1 MRISTL
7 SRLLL
12 VAALPAVFAASC
24 VSPKVHAELQS
35 SYDQMVAENEAL
47 KVRSDKAVT
56 DLVECEAKRARL
68 DEAFSSLQ
76 RDTTQQGSQYRKL
89 LRSYKDLEANY
100 DYALKNNNSLAAANL
115 RENKA
120 MLEQMEKIAQRLAS
134 KEDSLKREQDRLI
147 AVEKA
152 LKAREVRVNELE
164 SLLAR
169 KDSTAAYFRQRIADA
184 LLGFENRGLTV
195 SMRNGQVYVSLDNRL
210 MFASGSWDVQTDGA
224 TALGQLAKVLAEN
237 KDLKIAVEG
246 HTDDDAYYG
255 KTSVKDNWDLSVMR
269 ATSVVKILVSK
280 GIEPQRV
287 QAAGRG
293 EFMPIAANDTPENK
307 ARNRRTEIIITPNL
321 DELVNLVGN

>member
-1 MRISTL
+1 MRSV

-12 VAALPAVFAASC
+12 LAALPAALAVSC
-24 VSPKVHAELQS
+24 VSPKVHAELQT
-35 SYDQMVAENEAL
+35 SYDQVVAENEAM
-47 KVRSDKAVT
+47 KVRTDKAST
-56 DLVECEAKRARL
+56 ALVECEAKRLRIE
-68 DEAFSSLQ
+68 EAFSSLL
-76 RDTTQQGSQYRKL
+76 RDTTSHGSQYRTL
-89 LRSYKDLEANY
+89 LRAYTDLEANY

-120 MLEQMEKIAQRLAS
+120 MLEQMEKIARRLAS

-147 AVEKA
+147 AVEAA
-152 LKAREVRVNELE
+152 LKQRAARVNELE

-169 KDSTAAYFRQRIADA
+169 KDSTAAYFRKRIADA

-210 MFASGSWDVQTDGA
+210 MFASGSWDVQADGA
-224 TALGQLAKVLAEN
+224 AALAQLAKVLAEN
-237 KDLKIAVEG
+237 KDLRIAVEG
-246 HTDDDAYYG
+246 HTDDDAYFG

-269 ATSVVKILVSK
+269 ATSVVKILVNK

-293 EFMPIAANDTPENK
+293 EFMPVAANDTPENN
-307 ARNRRTEIIITPNL
+307 ARNRRTEIIITQNL

>member
-1 MRISTL
+1 MRSV

-12 VAALPAVFAASC
+12 LAALPATMAVSC
-24 VSPKVHAELQS
+24 VSPKVHAELQTN
-35 SYDQMVAENEAL
+35 YDQVVAENEAM
-47 KVRSDKAVT
+47 KVRTDKAST
-56 DLVECEAKRARL
+56 ALVECEAKRLRIE
-68 DEAFSSLQ
+68 EAFSSLL
-76 RDTTQQGSQYRKL
+76 RDTTSQGSQYRTL
-89 LRSYKDLEANY
+89 LRAYTDLEANY

-120 MLEQMEKIAQRLAS
+120 MLEQMEKIARRLAS

-147 AVEKA
+147 AVEAA
-152 LKAREVRVNELE
+152 LKQREARVNELE

-210 MFASGSWDVQTDGA
+210 MFASGSWDVQADGA

-237 KDLKIAVEG
+237 KDLRIAVEG
-246 HTDDDAYYG
+246 HTDDDAYFG

-269 ATSVVKILVSK
+269 ATSVVKILVNK

-293 EFMPIAANDTPENK
+293 EFMPVAVNDSPENK

>member
-1 MRISTL
+1 
-7 SRLLL
+7 
-12 VAALPAVFAASC
+12 
-24 VSPKVHAELQS
+24 
-35 SYDQMVAENEAL
+35 
-47 KVRSDKAVT
+47 
-56 DLVECEAKRARL
+56 
-68 DEAFSSLQ
+68 
-76 RDTTQQGSQYRKL
+76 
-89 LRSYKDLEANY
+89 
-100 DYALKNNNSLAAANL
+100 
-115 RENKA
+115 
-120 MLEQMEKIAQRLAS
+120 
-134 KEDSLKREQDRLI
+134 
-147 AVEKA
+147 
-152 LKAREVRVNELE
+152 VNELE

-210 MFASGSWDVQTDGA
+210 MFASGSWDVQADGA

-237 KDLKIAVEG
+237 KDLRIAVEG
-246 HTDDDAYYG
+246 HTDDDAYFG

-269 ATSVVKILVSK
+269 ATSVVKILVNK

-293 EFMPIAANDTPENK
+293 EFMPVAANDSPENK

>member
-1 MRISTL
+1 MRSVF
-7 SRLLL
+7 RLLL
-12 VAALPAVFAASC
+12 LAALPAALAVSC

-35 SYDQMVAENEAL
+35 SYDQVVAENEAL
-47 KVRSDKAVT
+47 KVRSDKAAT
-56 DLVECEAKRARL
+56 ALVECEAKRARI
-68 DEAFSSLQ
+68 DEAFTSLL
-76 RDTTQQGSQYRKL
+76 RDTTAQGGQYRKL

-147 AVEKA
+147 AVGNA
-152 LKAREVRVNELE
+152 LKAREARVNELE

-255 KTSVKDNWDLSVMR
+255 
-269 ATSVVKILVSK
+269 
-280 GIEPQRV
+280 
-287 QAAGRG
+287 
-293 EFMPIAANDTPENK
+293 
-307 ARNRRTEIIITPNL
+307 
-321 DELVNLVGN
+321 